1 MKEYGEFIKNKI
13 QVFKSVGFDIEREE
27 LNPML
32 FEFQKDIVKWAHV
45 RI

>member
-27 LNPML
+27 RVCK
-32 FEFQKDIVKWAHV
+32 FHGEK
-45 RI
+45 